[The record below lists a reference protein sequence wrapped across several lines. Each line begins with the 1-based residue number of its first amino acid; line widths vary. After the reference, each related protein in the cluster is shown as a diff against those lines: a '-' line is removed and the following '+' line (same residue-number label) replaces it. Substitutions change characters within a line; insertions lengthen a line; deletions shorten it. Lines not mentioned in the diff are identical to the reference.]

1 MPLSPDDMAPEG
13 DPERAGWPLTHA
25 ELSEWYPAA
34 ARVLGLP
41 DLRFF
46 EPVTHAEHLSRVERA
61 LFDTGQVT
69 PTVSLWARGPMRF
82 GAAQR
87 TTLRRSARIRLL
99 LHGNALRLRPA
110 ADRRSVAALEVAVL
124 HGPTF
129 EIRARRYV
137 VACGGVEN
145 ARLLLLSNLGNE
157 HDLVG
162 RYSMDHPRAVFG
174 RVRLAPVH
182 DSPTSAAVP
191 WPMGSCSSGSA
202 SRPGSAGLKG
212 CSTTTPPWN
221 PSSPDTRRRAISR
234 WSRRRRSCCGRATPG
249 AAGRWGA
256 HRLSDIP
263 GMIYL
268 LTPKELMPHPLY
280 RLYWNA
286 RSALHP
292 RPDGRARV
300 IVYFC
305 EQPPDR
311 ESRVLLGAAQDALGQ
326 PRVEL
331 RWRIGPEVT
340 RSVLALQ
347 ERLATTLSAAGIGE
361 LERGEGEPRYTDASH
376 HMGTTRMS
384 RDPRT
389 GVADPD
395 CRVHGLDN
403 LYLAGSSVFPTAGHA
418 NPTPTIIALALRLAD
433 HLRRS

>member
-1 MPLSPDDMAPEG
+1 
-13 DPERAGWPLTHA
+13 
-25 ELSEWYPAA
+25 
-34 ARVLGLP
+34 V
-41 DLRFF
+41 
-46 EPVTHAEHLSRVERA
+46 
-61 LFDTGQVT
+61 Q
-69 PTVSLWARGPMRF
+69 RGPKRRLPMRHR
-82 GAAQR
+82 GA
-87 TTLRRSARIRLL
+87 LRRSARIRLL
-99 LHGNALRLRPA
+99 LHGNALRLRPT
-110 ADRRSVAALEVAVL
+110 ADGHAVAALEAAVL

-129 EIRARRYV
+129 EIWARRYI

-162 RYSMDHPRAVFG
+162 RYFMDHPRAVFG
-174 RVRLAPVH
+174 RVRLAPGARLPYLRGRPVA
-182 DSPTSAAVP
+182 DGKLQLGIGVP
-191 WPMGSCSSGSA
+191 PEV
-202 SRPGSAGLKG
+202 
-212 CSTTTPPWN
+212 
-221 PSSPDTRRRAISR
+221 RRAEGLLNHYATLESEFSGYAAAGYQSLVKTAKVVLRKGYAGSR
-234 WSRRRRSCCGRATPG
+234 WEVGRS
-249 AAGRWGA
+249 
-256 HRLSDIP
+256 RLSDIP

-311 ESRVLLGAAQDALGQ
+311 ESRVMLASGRDALGQ

-347 ERLATTLSAAGIGE
+347 ERLATTLRAAGIGE

-384 RDPRT
+384 RDRST
-389 GVADPD
+389 GVTDPD
-395 CRVHGLDN
+395 CRVHGLSN